1 MSMTTDYMK
10 PATATKSFMATW
22 LLALF
27 LGGLGADRF
36 YLGKIGT
43 GILKL
48 VTAGGFGIWA
58 LIDLIITLT
67 GNQKDKQGRPLEGYQ
82 SSKKMA
88 WIVTGVVWA
97 LNLIVSIILMATGV
111 LAAGAAVEAADTA
124 PKATGIQAPAA
135 PEYTAP
141 VQTQAAAPAAPAP
154 AEPAPAAPEAPAAD
168 STPVEY
174 RSALTKAKMYSDMM
188 YLSQAGLY
196 EQLTSEFGEKFSAE
210 AAQYAIDNVN
220 ADYNR
225 NALKKAQMY
234 QDDMAMSPDAVW
246 EQLVSEYGEQFTPAE
261 ADYAVANLK

>member
-10 PATATKSFMATW
+10 PATATKSFVATW

-27 LGGLGADRF
+27 LGGLGVDRF

-48 VTAGGFGIWA
+48 ITAGGFGIWT
-58 LIDLIITLT
+58 LVDLIITLT

-82 SSKKMA
+82 ASKKMA

-97 LNLIVSIILMATGV
+97 LNLIVSIILMASGV
-111 LAAGAAVEAADTA
+111 LAAGAAVEAAETA

-135 PEYTAP
+135 PKYTAP
-141 VQTQAAAPAAPAP
+141 VKTPAAAPAAPAP
-154 AEPAPAAPEAPAAD
+154 AASEAPAAD

-174 RSALTKAKMYSDMM
+174 KSALTKATMYADMM

-246 EQLVSEYGEQFTPAE
+246 EQLVSEYGEKFTPAE
-261 ADYAVANLK
+261 ADYAIANLK